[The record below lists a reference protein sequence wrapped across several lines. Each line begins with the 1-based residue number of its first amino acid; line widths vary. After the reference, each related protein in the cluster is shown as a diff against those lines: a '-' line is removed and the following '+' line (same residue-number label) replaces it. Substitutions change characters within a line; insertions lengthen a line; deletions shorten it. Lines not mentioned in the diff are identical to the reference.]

1 MREGIGKG
9 ESNGHIHS
17 DDQFRDSGEF
27 KVGRSEVTTLQWGT
41 NNGEGHIVRRRPE
54 THSTIYL
61 IHLGCCNAP
70 TGERGKRE
78 AELEHGEVTWGT

>member
-27 KVGRSEVTTLQWGT
+27 KVGRSEVTKLQWGT
-41 NNGEGHIVRRRPE
+41 NNGHIVRRRPE
-54 THSTIYL
+54 TYFTIYL

-70 TGERGKRE
+70 TGEREENERLNLNMEK
-78 AELEHGEVTWGT
+78 